1 MHLPLQ
7 RTFGL
12 LIWLTILAAAALG
25 PLRETIQLASDASV
39 IHPWMTNASDVQTE
53 DPDQILV
60 PHTPVFVK
68 QKNEWKQ
75 SGLVL
80 ESSDPEGTKSL
91 IRWYGDEAI
100 ASEYDF
106 VAYRSSGQLS
116 EVVSTLLPEEKR
128 KQITNRL
135 NNTFQL
141 YGQEF
146 VDDLIPLIQQTLN
159 QAVPQIEKG
168 FRESIARNEREI
180 DEMLNRWNTQ
190 YFEPELIPL
199 AKEELLPIV
208 RLHAQPVAESIGRE
222 LWDRA
227 SLWRFGWRAAYDKVP
242 LPKRNLVQ
250 QEWDRFVEDD
260 ALPVFES
267 HTDEMVTA
275 IQRTLSDITTSQT
288 IRDQVGDGITRLAKD
303 KETRNL
309 IQKLIR
315 ESIIENEALRVAL
328 SDVWSSD
335 RAEEWFEKN
344 SRRLEPV
351 IRQIGEDLFGSET
364 EGINPDFARVLR
376 NQILGKDRNWVIAL
390 PRETESLPRVRR
402 SKESMPYPVIYTT
415 SDRRLGGKS

>member
-7 RTFGL
+7 RIFGL

-80 ESSDPEGTKSL
+80 EPSDPEGTKSL
-91 IRWYGDEAI
+91 IRWYGDETI

-106 VAYRSSGQLS
+106 VTYRSSGQLS

-180 DEMLNRWNTQ
+180 DEILNRWNTQ

-402 SKESMPYPVIYTT
+402 SKESMPFPVIYTT
-415 SDRRLGGKS
+415 ADQRLEDKS

>member
-1 MHLPLQ
+1 M
-7 RTFGL
+7 
-12 LIWLTILAAAALG
+12 
-25 PLRETIQLASDASV
+25 
-39 IHPWMTNASDVQTE
+39 
-53 DPDQILV
+53 
-60 PHTPVFVK
+60 
-68 QKNEWKQ
+68 
-75 SGLVL
+75 
-80 ESSDPEGTKSL
+80 
-91 IRWYGDEAI
+91 
-100 ASEYDF
+100 
-106 VAYRSSGQLS
+106 
-116 EVVSTLLPEEKR
+116 
-128 KQITNRL
+128 
-135 NNTFQL
+135 
-141 YGQEF
+141 
-146 VDDLIPLIQQTLN
+146 
-159 QAVPQIEKG
+159 
-168 FRESIARNEREI
+168 
-180 DEMLNRWNTQ
+180 
-190 YFEPELIPL
+190 
-199 AKEELLPIV
+199 
-208 RLHAQPVAESIGRE
+208 
-222 LWDRA
+222 
-227 SLWRFGWRAAYDKVP
+227 
-242 LPKRNLVQ
+242 
-250 QEWDRFVEDD
+250 EDD

-335 RAEEWFEKN
+335 RAEKWFEKN

-415 SDRRLGGKS
+415 SDRRLEGKS

>member
-7 RTFGL
+7 RIFGL

-80 ESSDPEGTKSL
+80 EPSDPEGTKSL

-100 ASEYDF
+100 AREYDF

-180 DEMLNRWNTQ
+180 DEILNRWNTQ

-267 HTDEMVTA
+267 HTEEMVTA

-402 SKESMPYPVIYTT
+402 SKVSMPYPVIYTT
-415 SDRRLGGKS
+415 ADRRLGGKS